1 MTVLVRWFGSHFSP
15 DSIPARLRRDPLA
28 VISVLIIFILFLSA
42 IFAPLL
48 TSRAADTLHRLLL
61 NWPPRAELKVLVIEN
76 GILAIIGLSAGALFS
91 LVTTFLR

>member
-1 MTVLVRWFGSHFSP
+1 MHRPTVRQTTLFALVHRA
-15 DSIPARLRRDPLA
+15 DL
-28 VISVLIIFILFLSA
+28 V
-42 IFAPLL
+42 L